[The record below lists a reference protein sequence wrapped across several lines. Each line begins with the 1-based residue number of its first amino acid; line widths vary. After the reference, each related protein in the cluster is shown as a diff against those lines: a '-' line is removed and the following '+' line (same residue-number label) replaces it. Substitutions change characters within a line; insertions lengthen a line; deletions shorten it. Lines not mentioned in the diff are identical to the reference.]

1 MRRRCCRTASPCRSL
16 SVQALIDTHIALIMT
31 RKTGMATTTETQL
44 FVSSLTTVY
53 PELRI
58 VVTVLFAVYDVLSSE
73 GQRLSGHS
81 GVPLEYMLLAESD
94 SYLIS
99 PILAGVQ
106 PILTAGNFGEIADR
120 LSGAGIQHLSMK
132 SLGMGRCCRRSL
144 PRGSRRTPLMSQA
157 ASSAAA
163 DLFALLK
170 VDMPAKHCR
179 DLKAQTAEVLPQPA
193 GETAK
198 IIAYE
203 LSAGGPPCRCQY
215 IPPLAA
221 LFHCHVAP

>member
-1 MRRRCCRTASPCRSL
+1 M
-16 SVQALIDTHIALIMT
+16 QAHIDTHIALIMV

-44 FVSSLTTVY
+44 FVSSLTKVY
-53 PELRI
+53 PLLRV

-73 GQRLSGHS
+73 GQRVSGHS

-144 PRGSRRTPLMSQA
+144 PRGSRRTPLRVMSA
-157 ASSAAA
+157 FSAAA

-170 VDMPAKHCR
+170 VDLPEVNFR
-179 DLKAQTAEVLPQPA
+179 DLNARTAQVLSQQSD
-193 GETAK
+193 GVF
-198 IIAYE
+198 E
-203 LSAGGPPCRCQY
+203 LSAGGPACRVLTSRSPPT
-215 IPPLAA
+215 IPLAPSNLA
-221 LFHCHVAP
+221 S